1 MSDNKIVNYMRSQS
15 VIEKFSEMVG
25 NNNAMHYIGSVLLAV
40 ANNPALQE
48 CTPQSIYTAAMQA
61 AVLNLSC
68 DPNIGHAYLVPYGKS
83 AKLIVGYKG
92 LHALAV
98 STGKYR
104 YINVAKVYEG
114 ESVEEDR
121 ITGFMKF
128 TGGKKSNTIIGYIG
142 AFEMTN
148 GYAKT
153 IYMSVEEI
161 HEIAQKYSHS
171 YNRQDSAWKTST
183 IEMEKKTVLR
193 QLLRKW
199 GVLDPTTALLLDEID
214 ERNHEIDAIDISPDT
229 VEYVEPERLSEDQA
243 LADLGFEPSP
253 QQETIKQEKTIMQK
267 RPYPP
272 EIVKEELTKL
282 LDSVSN
288 KLPTD
293 AQLNLLRYGLEM
305 LFEGDANAEDKR
317 HCVLQY
323 LTGYKSTK
331 DIDGRWFRVLI
342 DKWLKME
349 KAKDGSGDYVVDKLA
364 IQEAQ
369 AIVSAALKAEGQQKM
384 L

>member
-48 CTPQSIYTAAMQA
+48 CTPQSIYTTAMQA

-161 HEIAQKYSHS
+161 HEHAKKYSSS
-171 YNRQDSAWKTST
+171 YNRQDSAWKTSP
-183 IEMEKKTVLR
+183 IDMEKKTVLR

-199 GVLDPTTALLLDEID
+199 GVLDPTTELLLDEVD
-214 ERNHEIDAIDISPDT
+214 ERNKEINVVDIPAEDL
-229 VEYVEPERLSEDQA
+229 EYIEPERLSENQA
-243 LADLGFEPSP
+243 LADLGFEP
-253 QQETIKQEKTIMQK
+253 ETKQEVVKRGKYGVQQ

-272 EIVKEELTKL
+272 EIVKEELTKCL
-282 LDSVSN
+282 KDVDD
-288 KLPTD
+288 KAPTET
-293 AQLNLLRYGLEM
+293 QLNLLRYGLEL
-305 LFEGDANAEDKR
+305 LFEGNSNAEDNR

-331 DIDGRWFRVLI
+331 DIDGRWFHVLI

-369 AIVSAALKAEGQQKM
+369 AIVSAVMKAEGQQK
-384 L
+384 LL